1 MSRRILVVEDEQ
13 SLADGLKFNLDAE
26 GYQTEVVDNGE
37 AALELLAGPS
47 GNFDLMVLDVM
58 LPGIDG
64 FKVVASLRQS
74 GKLLPV
80 LMLTARSHPQDVVT
94 GLSAGADDYL
104 SKPFDLSV
112 LLARIQ
118 GLLRRTSWFTQAA
131 EQAPAVF
138 TFGDIG
144 IDFTTMQLHRG
155 AHTWPLTVMEASLLR
170 YLIDHEGRAVSR
182 KALLEEVWGVREDT
196 DTRAIDN
203 FIVRLRRYLEEDPA
217 RPTRLL
223 TVRGVGYRLVFPASV
238 PAPKN

>member
-1 MSRRILVVEDEQ
+1 MARRILVVEDEQ

-26 GYQTEVVDNGE
+26 GYQTEIVDNGE

-64 FKVVASLRQS
+64 FKVVANLRES

-80 LMLTARSHPQDVVT
+80 LMLTARSHPEDVVN

-118 GLLRRTSWFTQAA
+118 GLLRRTSWFTQPP
-131 EQAPAVF
+131 EQAV
-138 TFGDIG
+138 TSFGNVT
-144 IDFTTMQLHRG
+144 IDLSTMQLRRG
-155 AHTWPLTVMEASLLR
+155 EKTWALTVMEASLLR
-170 YLIDHEGRAVSR
+170 YLIDHEGQAVSR

-217 RPTRLL
+217 RPKCLL
-223 TVRGVGYRLVFPASV
+223 TVRGLGYRFVFPTSV
-238 PAPKN
+238 AAPKD

>member
-1 MSRRILVVEDEQ
+1 MARRILVVEDEQ

-26 GYQTEVVDNGE
+26 GYQTEIVDNGE

-64 FKVVASLRQS
+64 FKVVANLRES

-80 LMLTARSHPQDVVT
+80 LMLTARSHPEDVVN

-118 GLLRRTSWFTQAA
+118 GLLRRTSWFTQPP
-131 EQAPAVF
+131 EQTV
-138 TFGDIG
+138 TYSFGNVT
-144 IDFTTMQLHRG
+144 IDLSTMQLRRG
-155 AHTWPLTVMEASLLR
+155 EKTWALTVMEASLLR
-170 YLIDHEGRAVSR
+170 YLIDHEGQAVSR

-217 RPTRLL
+217 RPKCLL
-223 TVRGVGYRLVFPASV
+223 TVRGLGYRLVFPTSV
-238 PAPKN
+238 AAPKN